1 MPSNIDTLISSGD
14 ENKIRENVINRL
26 ISTKKTPILCIS
38 VYSILIGGETR
49 SRTQIN
55 GFGDRCSTIELF
67 PLNLAISKYLI
78 INFLGPYLQ
87 DPYRTFHYN
96 FA

>member
-38 VYSILIGGETR
+38 VYS
-49 SRTQIN
+49 S
-55 GFGDRCSTIELF
+55 
-67 PLNLAISKYLI
+67 
-78 INFLGPYLQ
+78 
-87 DPYRTFHYN
+87 
-96 FA
+96 